1 MKKKKITKKNRKM
14 KKKKQKYPLKQDP
27 KELKSL
33 NTNISTVMPLSMKI
47 LLMLPIK
54 MLKDP
59 LS

>member
-33 NTNISTVMPLSMKI
+33 NTNISTVMPLSMK
-47 LLMLPIK
+47 
-54 MLKDP
+54 
-59 LS
+59 